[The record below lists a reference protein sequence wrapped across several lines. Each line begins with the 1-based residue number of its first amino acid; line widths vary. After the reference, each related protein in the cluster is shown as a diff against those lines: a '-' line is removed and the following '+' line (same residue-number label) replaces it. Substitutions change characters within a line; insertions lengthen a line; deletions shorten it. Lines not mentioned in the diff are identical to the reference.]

1 MRGVLLMLVLVLV
14 LVLGACASQ
23 RPDAHLIEDVR
34 SGQFGYARSY
44 LRHSPSRGA
53 FTDLAHLALVN
64 LADGMGEESERVF
77 NDLYDLLRLRGVNAG
92 SRLAAVVLHE
102 GVKVYRGEPFEQ
114 AMLYAAIA
122 IQKAVM
128 GDFDNTRAAA
138 IGALE
143 LLDEFDDLR
152 YARPADAAGGGHP
165 YAVQDTGFA
174 LGYMLAGLGALG
186 MGREEEARDYFLR
199 GAELREGLGEVGRV
213 LLEGGADG
221 LLIIDYG
228 LGPRKVAA
236 GRSGEVEAFVART
249 PSDARRVRVG
259 SDFWAAAEDVN
270 ELAALYAWDD
280 LRGVRGAKA
289 AIGDVLVT
297 GGAVVTATG
306 DNDTETLIGLGLIGL
321 GLLSRASAAADTRQI
336 EILPQRVY
344 LVPIRLADLRGPLT
358 IEVEG
363 DPGSRLVLPMVRSRR
378 EGEHLR
384 VMYVRLLSGA
394 GAPEWAT
401 SGQIRY
407 VGDASEP
414 ALPDLPYILGGRD
427 VRTPTARVMRDYHA
441 AGLDS
446 TLTSNDMRELYR
458 SEGIRIGVDGTG
470 GNFGRHVLEG
480 GNWLFTPAVESTGFV
495 RLFAGA
501 HPPHEPRSKAVRDLI
516 RTLRERI
523 DTHEGGGS

>member
-1 MRGVLLMLVLVLV
+1 MRSVLLVLVLM
-14 LVLGACASQ
+14 LGACASH

-34 SGQFGYARSY
+34 NGQYGYARSH
-44 LRHSPSRGA
+44 LRHSASRGA

-64 LADGMGEESERVF
+64 LADGMGGESEAVF
-77 NDLYDLLRLRGVNAG
+77 NDLYDLLRLRGVNSG

-114 AMLYAAIA
+114 AMLYGAIA

-152 YARPADAAGGGHP
+152 YSRPADAAGGGHP

-174 LGYMLAGLGALG
+174 LGYMLAGVGALG
-186 MGREEEARDYFLR
+186 MGRVDEARDYFLR
-199 GAELREGLGEVGRV
+199 GAELREDLGEVGRA
-213 LLEGGADG
+213 LLDGDADG

-228 LGPRKVAA
+228 LGPRKAAA
-236 GRSGEVEAFVART
+236 GRVGEAEAFVART
-249 PSDARRVRVG
+249 PSDSRRVRVG
-259 SDFWAAAEDVN
+259 SCTWAAGEDVN
-270 ELAALYAWDD
+270 DLAALYSWDD
-280 LRGVRGAKA
+280 LRGVREAKA
-289 AIGDVLVT
+289 ALGDVLVT

-321 GLLSRASAAADTRQI
+321 GLLSQASAVADTRQI
-336 EILPQRVY
+336 DILPQRVY
-344 LVPIRLADLRGPLT
+344 LVPVRLADLRGPLE

-363 DPGSRLVLPMVRSRR
+363 DPGSRLVLPMVRARR
-378 EGEHLR
+378 EGERLR
-384 VMYVRLLSGA
+384 VMYVRLLG
-394 GAPEWAT
+394 GTQAPEWAT

-407 VGDASEP
+407 TSDASEP

-441 AGLDS
+441 AGLNH
-446 TLTSNDMRELYR
+446 TLTSSDMRELYR
-458 SEGIRIGVDGTG
+458 REGIRIGVDGTG

-480 GNWLFTPAVESTGFV
+480 GNWLFTPVVESTGFV
-495 RLFAGA
+495 RLFAGK
-501 HPPHEPRSKAVRDLI
+501 HPPHEPRSEPVRRLV
-516 RTLRERI
+516 RQLRRQK